1 MSGADVVEV
10 AWLELGEYA
19 RHAGKS
25 VRTVRRWL
33 AEGRLPSA
41 DLVAGRWLI
50 PADAAPGPAAPSW
63 TPPAESGAALA
74 VVDPG
79 PAAALAGQLWFT
91 VDDLVTL
98 WAPYVSRH
106 AVLAMLHDG
115 ALAGLR
121 HGPAGSWIIPRA
133 EVARL
138 AGR

>member
-10 AWLELGEYA
+10 SWLELGEYA
-19 RHAGKS
+19 RQSGKS
-25 VRTVRRWL
+25 VRTIRRWL
-33 AEGRLPSA
+33 AEGRLPAA

-50 PADAAPGPAAPSW
+50 PADAAPGPPAPAWS
-63 TPPAESGAALA
+63 PGSAGAALA
-74 VVDPG
+74 VVEPA

-106 AVLAMLHDG
+106 AVLAMLHG
-115 ALAGLR
+115 GELTGSR
-121 HGPAGSWIIPRA
+121 RGPAGSWIIPRA